1 MTPGA
6 APPRVLV
13 VEPAATGGLHA
24 HVRDEIDALSAL
36 GVDAERADVDIRPR
50 PRARAD
56 LRTVRS
62 LRSAAAAGSL
72 DAVHAHGLRAGA
84 LAGLALGTPRRRARR
99 AGERPATRLVVTLHN
114 RSVGSRAARA
124 TGSLLLNIVART
136 ADTVLAVSSDL
147 IADARRAG
155 APDVRLAVIPAH
167 PPAVLAAPDGTRAR
181 ARDGAAD
188 GVPES
193 ALSALVIARLAPQ
206 KGLGT
211 LLDAAALLALTA
223 PGQVRLH
230 VVGDGPL
237 RADLA
242 ARIAAERLDV
252 RLLGRREDV
261 PALLAGADL
270 VVSSAVWE
278 GQPVGLQEAL
288 HAGRAIVA
296 TDAGGTREVTGEA
309 AHLVPVGDAEA
320 LAAAIL
326 ALRDPARRRLAEQ
339 ASRRRAGE
347 LPTREDMATQLHA
360 VLVPERRPR

>member
-1 MTPGA
+1 MTA
-6 APPRVLV
+6 ASAPSRVLV

-24 HVRDEIDALSAL
+24 HVRDELEALSAL
-36 GVDAERADVDIRPR
+36 GVIAERADVDIRPR
-50 PRARAD
+50 PDVRAD

-62 LRSAAAAGSL
+62 LRHAAADGSC

-124 TGSLLLNIVART
+124 TGALLLRVVART

-147 IADARRAG
+147 IGDARRAG
-155 APDVRLAVIPAH
+155 APDVRLAVVPAH
-167 PPAVLAAPDGTRAR
+167 PPAVLAAPDDAR
-181 ARDGAAD
+181 ARVRDGTPD
-188 GVPES
+188 GV
-193 ALSALVIARLAPQ
+193 LDVLVVARLAPQ

-211 LLDAAALLALTA
+211 LLDAAVLLARTA
-223 PGQVRLH
+223 PGAVRIR

-242 ARIAAERLDV
+242 ARIAAEGLDV

-261 PALLAGADL
+261 PELLGGAGL

-278 GQPVGLQEAL
+278 GQPVALQEAL

-309 AHLVPVGDAEA
+309 AHLVPVGDAGA
-320 LAAAIL
+320 LAGAIL
-326 ALRDPARRRLAEQ
+326 ALRDPARRRRAEQ

-347 LPTREDMATQLHA
+347 LPTREDMATQLRA